1 MRKDMKIW
9 NYFRRYK
16 CWPMAVS
23 ETCLKDISLQIQRA
37 NQVSCTISSLKPRP
51 IIMKFRSNRDLGKI
65 FVRSLADC
73 RDEQK
78 LWWPHTR
85 NTYFTKIVQKS
96 HKQTPAHNNSSK
108 ISNPWGMRE
117 LNFQSYHNIMLKI
130 FSSQKSTEHAKK
142 PENMA
147 HSQRGKK
154 MIWQKPSLGK
164 PRHWKYYSK
173 MLDLLS

>member
-1 MRKDMKIW
+1 MKIW

-37 NQVSCTISSLKPRP
+37 NQVSCTINSLKPRP

-96 HKQTPAHNNSSK
+96 HKQTPAHNNNSK

-117 LNFQSYHNIMLKI
+117 LNFQSYHNIVLKI
-130 FSSQKSTEHAKK
+130 FSSQKKYGTCKETGKYGTFTEGK
-142 PENMA
+142 
-147 HSQRGKK
+147 KK

-164 PRHWKYYSK
+164 PRHWEYYSK
-173 MLDLLS
+173 MLELLS

>member
-1 MRKDMKIW
+1 
-9 NYFRRYK
+9 
-16 CWPMAVS
+16 MAVS

-37 NQVSCTISSLKPRP
+37 NQASCTISSLKPRP

-65 FVRSLADC
+65 FVRSLANC

-85 NTYFTKIVQKS
+85 NTYFTKIVWKS
-96 HKQTPAHNNSSK
+96 HKQTPALNNNSK

-130 FSSQKSTEHAKK
+130 FSSQKRVQNMQRNRKIGHIHRREKK
-142 PENMA
+142 KGFDGNHPWGNLDIGNTI
-147 HSQRGKK
+147 QRC
-154 MIWQKPSLGK
+154 
-164 PRHWKYYSK
+164 
-173 MLDLLS
+173 